1 MCRSENSSVSM
12 YDPGQQFYRHP
23 PHFQNTR
30 LYTFRQ
36 NYQKMSCIVCIIL
49 NSLQHYEV
57 RILFS
62 FDVIS
67 PVSVTIIR
75 IMVRYQH
82 SLITFFLQNA
92 NIFFN
97 FDFSTK
103 DPSFVWQCIS
113 NFTRN
118 SFLKRSLYCKT
129 TFTERWFF
137 SFFPV
142 CDVHDVPSVHLLL
155 FFCDFFSL
163 SYLFPFLL

>member
-75 IMVRYQH
+75 IMIRYQH

-97 FDFSTK
+97 FDFSI
-103 DPSFVWQCIS
+103 Q
-113 NFTRN
+113 
-118 SFLKRSLYCKT
+118 RSLFCMAMHIK
-129 TFTERWFF
+129 F
-137 SFFPV
+137 
-142 CDVHDVPSVHLLL
+142 HKKLLPETL
-155 FFCDFFSL
+155 FVLKNHIHRTLVFQ
-163 SYLFPFLL
+163 LLACLRRA